1 MSRAAVLLLVT
12 LLSGGAPAVAGER
25 GLSTDAT
32 ATDRATV
39 VKLMG
44 ASTWQDADPKRD
56 LEIAKADLNGDGVP
70 DYVATINSSMFCG
83 SHGCAI
89 AIYLSTGKTY
99 VEAADLL
106 GGWVELAPGSTRGV
120 RNLVLR
126 GGREDARLVWDGKSY
141 RVAGAAK

>member
-12 LLSGGAPAVAGER
+12 LLSGGAPAVAGEP
-25 GLSTDAT
+25 GLSKNVT

-56 LEIAKADLNGDGVP
+56 LEIGKADLNGDGVP
-70 DYVATINSSMFCG
+70 DYVATINSPMFCG

-89 AIYLSTGKTY
+89 EIFLSTGKTY
-99 VEAADLL
+99 VRAADLL

-120 RNLVLR
+120 RDLVLS
-126 GGREDARLVWDGKSY
+126 GGRQDVRLVWDGKSY
-141 RVAGAAK
+141 RVAGPAK